1 MIETAEKPNKREKF
15 LQIPYALRG
24 IRINANGRTRRLN
37 RSELKAVAAVYTFT
51 SEQYGSDFTYSEF
64 SARYH
69 ASSATVG
76 RAIRSALGAKL
87 IERKDGAHNYVLTD
101 TVKKRIEES
110 AVKKSADAEPN
121 VPPFLKIEDWIYH
134 AEFNGR
140 YLKQSEI
147 EVLCYLYSRTE
158 EGKICFKATDRYISR
173 GLQCSATTIG
183 KALDALVAIG
193 LVTVVGRKARNG
205 HTRTTYTLN
214 DNLLRNKR
222 NAVLRPRSKGKSAAV
237 KAADAQSE
245 REWYYAEA
253 RARAERRA
261 AFMNEEARADERYAN
276 AETEIR
282 TLEPKLAKA
291 IFQNLP
297 ERDEIYKRLKHAK
310 MIRAER
316 LAVLGLTEEDLL
328 PRWKCGACSDT
339 GYLPNG
345 RPCGCYP
352 PGGKRP

>member
-1 MIETAEKPNKREKF
+1 MTETVAKPNKREKF
-15 LQIPYALRG
+15 LRVPYALRG
-24 IRINANGRTRRLN
+24 IKISANGRTRRLN
-37 RSELKAVAAVYTFT
+37 RSELKAVSAVFSFT
-51 SEQYGSDFTYSEF
+51 SKQNGSNFTYSEF
-64 SARYH
+64 AARYH
-69 ASSATVG
+69 ASSVTVG

-87 IERKDGAHNYVLTD
+87 VERKNGAHNYELTD
-101 TVKKRIEES
+101 AVKQRIDDS
-110 AVKKSADAEPN
+110 AVKKNDAAEPQ
-121 VPPFLKIEDWIYH
+121 PPFLKIEDWIYH

-147 EVLCYLYSRTE
+147 EVLFYLCSRTE

-173 GLQCSATTIG
+173 GLQCSPTTVG
-183 KALDALVAIG
+183 TALDTLVEIG
-193 LVTVVGRKARNG
+193 LVTIVGRKARNG

-214 DNLLRNKR
+214 DNLMRNKR

-297 ERDEIYKRLKHAK
+297 ERDEIYKRLKRAK

-316 LAVLGLTEEDLL
+316 LTALNLIEEDLL
-328 PRWKCGACSDT
+328 PRWKCRACSDT
-339 GYLPNG
+339 GFLPNG

-352 PGGKRP
+352 QGGKRP